1 VNARLKPIESRCI
14 TRPDWDNTHVRE
26 AGRWVSDN
34 HMALV
39 GYYRELGKAMPDDER
54 GDHLLQTARAQRF
67 LSFCH
72 CQWDLA
78 RERSLS

>member
-1 VNARLKPIESRCI
+1 MNARLKPITARAI

-26 AGRWVSDN
+26 AGRWVADN
-34 HMALV
+34 RAALC
-39 GYYRELGKAMPDDER
+39 GYYRELGKALPNEEP
-54 GDHLLQTARAQRF
+54 GDNLLQTARAQGF

-72 CQWDLA
+72 VQWDLA